1 VPRPDQSRSR
11 REKSKAPR
19 RASRPRSFW
28 TRERCPPFSPEV
40 AITEFATL
48 LRAYR
53 VTRVTGDR
61 YAGDWPRER
70 FRVHGIS
77 YELAAKGTTA

>member
-1 VPRPDQSRSR
+1 
-11 REKSKAPR
+11 
-19 RASRPRSFW
+19 
-28 TRERCPPFSPEV
+28 V